1 MWREEN
7 EDKKEKV
14 TYDSIHKDINPK
26 YYGEIPAWIII
37 GILILLICKLI
48 EVLLGNSMHVP
59 MIVLLVLFI
68 TIISEDIIIPVAI
81 INQNKFTVVTD
92 QLLETTEGRLS
103 AIGLMQGYL
112 WWKPHTLRFAAHG
125 EYYIGRGKQYKWSK
139 LYDLSARDVF
149 NSSHPGDTF
158 ILIMR
163 GKKILMAYNTRLFEA
178 AEGLLK

>member
-26 YYGEIPAWIII
+26 YYRTIPVWIII
-37 GILILLICKLI
+37 AAVLLIGFKLAEI
-48 EVLLGNSMHVP
+48 VLHNSMYTQMIVVLVLLIAV
-59 MIVLLVLFI
+59 
-68 TIISEDIIIPVAI
+68 ISVNIIIPLAI

-92 QLLETTEGRLS
+92 QLVETTEGRLS

-163 GKKILMAYNTRLFEA
+163 GKKILMAYNTRLFEV
-178 AEGLLK
+178 AEDLLK